1 MGEAAGH
8 GLLSLMAAR
17 EGIGHTLF
25 HQAPPHDNPPL
36 PTRPASE
43 LSTPNLYAK
52 ACADGYSAIWIQTMQ
67 NEHKGLADSGTFGT
81 MKLPDGLNIV
91 SAKGLFAWTFNGHGH
106 VIRAKARLV
115 ARGFKRA

>member
-1 MGEAAGH
+1 MAWAAVVDGSA
-8 GLLSLMAAR
+8 GGYRAYAFRPSS
-17 EGIGHTLF
+17 T
-25 HQAPPHDNPPL
+25 PPL